1 MVQLELKLCHSQ
13 WFKLSNLPP
22 DRQTLPVAQKIRM
35 RYEKLG
41 RMKFSSHRDFQRA
54 LERAIRRAKLPI
66 AYSAGFS
73 PHPKIS
79 YANAAPTGCASEAE
93 YIEIGLTEPVV
104 PMNIADLINQA
115 LGEGLRIGEAVEAKT
130 TGFIER
136 LEASLWELEFCEL
149 DRDLLE
155 KAVNSL
161 LGLEIAEVERLTKQ
175 GMRKFDARGSILG
188 LRLKEDPSEEGC
200 AILEAVVRAGSPTVR
215 PDDVLS
221 ALKSAGG
228 LALTVPPMV
237 TRRAQGML
245 TESVFQLQDPFAP
258 DRE

>member
-1 MVQLELKLCHSQ
+1 M
-13 WFKLSNLPP
+13 
-22 DRQTLPVAQKIRM
+22 PVTQKIRM

-54 LERAIRRAKLPI
+54 LERAIRRAKIPI

-79 YANAAPTGCASEAE
+79 YANAAPTGCASVAE
-93 YIEIGLTEPVV
+93 YIEIGLTEPVD
-104 PMNIADLINQA
+104 PQFIKNSINEA
-115 LGEGLRIGEAVEAKT
+115 LGDGLRIGEAVIARSSD
-130 TGFIER
+130 FIER
-136 LEASLWELEFCEL
+136 LEASLWELVICEMNPSEL
-149 DRDLLE
+149 EQSVNKLL
-155 KAVNSL
+155 AVQ
-161 LGLEIAEVERLTKQ
+161 EVMVERLTKN
-175 GMRKFDARGSILG
+175 GIRKFDARGSILA
-188 LRLKEDPSEEGC
+188 LRVKADQAQEGC
-200 AILEAVVRAGSPTVR
+200 AILEVVVRAGTPTVR

-245 TESVFQLQDPFAP
+245 TENEFQLLDPFAP

>member
-1 MVQLELKLCHSQ
+1 M
-13 WFKLSNLPP
+13 
-22 DRQTLPVAQKIRM
+22 PVVQKIRM

-41 RMKFSSHRDFQRA
+41 RMTFSSHRDFQRA
-54 LERAIRRAKLPI
+54 LERAIRRAKIPI

-79 YANAAPTGCASEAE
+79 YANAAPTGCASVAE
-93 YIEIGLTEPVV
+93 YIEIGLTSPVD
-104 PMNIADLINQA
+104 PIFIKDSINEA
-115 LGEGLRIGEAVEAKT
+115 LGEGLSIGEAVIAKSPN
-130 TGFIER
+130 FIER
-136 LEASLWELEFCEL
+136 LEASLWEVVLCEIPEGEVE
-149 DRDLLE
+149 RATKALLAANE
-155 KAVNSL
+155 VT
-161 LGLEIAEVERLTKQ
+161 VERLTKN
-175 GMRKFDARGSILG
+175 GLRKFDARGSILG
-188 LRLKEDPSEEGC
+188 LRVKASEALEGC
-200 AILEAVVRAGSPTVR
+200 AILEAVVRAGNPTVR

-245 TESVFQLQDPFAP
+245 TEDEFQLLDPFAP

>member
-1 MVQLELKLCHSQ
+1 
-13 WFKLSNLPP
+13 
-22 DRQTLPVAQKIRM
+22 M

-54 LERAIRRAKLPI
+54 LERAINRSQIPI

-79 YANAAPTGCASEAE
+79 YANAAPTGCASVAE
-93 YIEIGLTEPVV
+93 YIEIGLTEPVD
-104 PMNIADLINQA
+104 PEFIKDSINQA
-115 LGEGLRIGEAVEAKT
+115 LGEGLKIGEAVVARSSD
-130 TGFIER
+130 FIER
-136 LEASLWELEFCEL
+136 LAASLWEVELCEVA
-149 DRDLLE
+149 RPE
-155 KAVNSL
+155 VAQAVKSL
-161 LGLEIAEVERLTKQ
+161 LAEQEVIVERLTKQ
-175 GMRKFDARGSILG
+175 GIRKFDARGAILA
-188 LRLKEDPSEEGC
+188 LRVNPEGSSRGC
-200 AILEAVVRAGSPTVR
+200 AILEVVVRAGNPTVR

-245 TESVFQLQDPFAP
+245 TEKAFQLLDPFAP

>member
-1 MVQLELKLCHSQ
+1 LV
-13 WFKLSNLPP
+13 NTPP
-22 DRQTLPVAQKIRM
+22 DRQTLPVVQKIRM

-54 LERAIRRAKLPI
+54 LERAIRRSKIPI

-79 YANAAPTGCASEAE
+79 YANAAPTGCASLAE
-93 YIEIGLTEPVV
+93 YIEIGLTEPVDPELV
-104 PMNIADLINQA
+104 KNLINEA
-115 LGEGLRIGEAVEAKT
+115 LGDGLSIKDAVVARNKD
-130 TGFIER
+130 FIDQ
-136 LEASLWELEFCEL
+136 LEASLWQIELSAVSESKVREAVKK
-149 DRDLLE
+149 LLE
-155 KAVNSL
+155 NQEVV
-161 LGLEIAEVERLTKQ
+161 VERLTKQ
-175 GMRKFDARGSILG
+175 GIRKFDARG
-188 LRLKEDPSEEGC
+188 
-200 AILEAVVRAGSPTVR
+200 AILALRVNAAEPSRGYAIIEVVVRSGNPTVR

-237 TRRAQGML
+237 TRRAQGKL
-245 TESVFQLQDPFAP
+245 TEDPFQLLDPFAL